1 VDRSQQSQDGGG
13 QVARSLG
20 CELEMTY
27 RTGQNRRC
35 GCSGMTP
42 ERRMAPV
49 RTLALAIALVAVMEC
64 VAAVGQV
71 IPAARIACIPE
82 KPIVYSGEKIGVSV
96 FVLDPARAHLQYAWT
111 ATMGE
116 ISGTAR
122 QVTWSF
128 QGALTGIS
136 TSTVTVTSA
145 GRKLGECSVQVTV
158 IKPAPSHSQLAASHA
173 QYESRPAPQPSQ
185 ESRPAPQSRITARAF
200 LIMGAKEDAGYGL
213 YSYLLFGSPPTDST
227 RPRYLKAIQAYLTLI
242 QTVTDMRAYRSAD
255 KLNITSLPV
264 KVRTPDSPAAEW
276 LLENYD
282 FARARVLL
290 DLLSSSYQT
299 GPYFV
304 STLTPLSSLQTI
316 PHDHLF
322 QDLSL
327 VPADPQD
334 LLSWWIRAFLNQ
346 TAQQQFWQPQTGEL
360 LALKLR
366 TIIGVEATGLPEVQ
380 KQLASW
386 IAWAK

>member
-1 VDRSQQSQDGGG
+1 
-13 QVARSLG
+13 
-20 CELEMTY
+20 
-27 RTGQNRRC
+27 
-35 GCSGMTP
+35 MTP

-64 VAAVGQV
+64 VAAGQI
-71 IPAARIACIPE
+71 IPAGRIACIPE
-82 KPIVYSGEKIGVSV
+82 RPIVYAGEKIGYSV

-111 ATMGE
+111 ATMGQ
-116 ISGTAR
+116 ISGTAN

-128 QGALTGIS
+128 QGALSGIS

-158 IKPAPSHSQLAASHA
+158 IKPAPSPTEVPVSRPPPAAKPA
-173 QYESRPAPQPSQ
+173 PQQRPPQQSRPAPQPHQ
-185 ESRPAPQSRITARAF
+185 TSRPGQPRITARAF
-200 LIMGAKEDAGYGL
+200 LVKGTAEDAGYGL

-227 RPRYLKAIQAYLTLI
+227 RPRYLKAVQAYLTLI

-255 KLNITSLPV
+255 KLNITYLPV
-264 KVRTPDSPAAEW
+264 RVRTPDSPAAEW

-282 FARARVLL
+282 YARARVLL
-290 DLLSSSYQT
+290 DLMSSSYQT

-366 TIIGVEATGLPEVQ
+366 TIISVEATGLPEVQ

>member
-1 VDRSQQSQDGGG
+1 MRIGERHIAPDR
-13 QVARSLG
+13 
-20 CELEMTY
+20 T
-27 RTGQNRRC
+27 RRC

-128 QGALTGIS
+128 QGTPSGIY
-136 TSTVTVTSA
+136 TSTVTVASA
-145 GRKLGECSVQVTV
+145 GRKLGECSVEVTV
-158 IKPAPSHSQLAASHA
+158 LKPAPSHSQLAASNA
-173 QYESRPAPQPSQ
+173 QYESRPEPQPHQGTKPAPQPQSRPAPQPSQ

-200 LIMGAKEDAGYGL
+200 LVKGATEDAGYGL

-255 KLNITSLPV
+255 RLNITYLPV

-366 TIIGVEATGLPEVQ
+366 TIISVEATGLPEVQ